1 MVPKKSYTQTS
12 EKVQNIVKNTIQE
25 NKSSFNSNNELV
37 IWENN
42 VVDSKN
48 EKKTTSLKKNSRQV
62 NTDLL
67 RQIESIE
74 PDYEQRKLA
83 IEVSSLFFT

>member
-1 MVPKKSYTQTS
+1 MVPKKYYTQTS
-12 EKVQNIVKNTIQE
+12 AKVQNIVKNNIQE

-48 EKKTTSLKKNSRQV
+48 EQKKSSLKKNSRQV

>member
-1 MVPKKSYTQTS
+1 M
-12 EKVQNIVKNTIQE
+12 NFQE

-48 EKKTTSLKKNSRQV
+48 EQKTSSLKKNSRQV

-83 IEVSSLFFT
+83 IEVNSLFFT